1 MHLQLH
7 RDLDHHDLVHHLV
20 HDLVRHLLMDHLDDM
35 DRYLLVRR
43 YRYVED
49 IVNLEH
55 QLDVVKMDAL
65 QNLDEQNQGV
75 VLTFQVVVRH
85 FLADVQVGVELHH
98 LLKMDCYLDE
108 VGVEPHHLLKM
119 DCYLDEVLAL
129 AHQLQVRSHQIPVVL
144 RMVRVLL
151 PLLQLLRE
159 MPLAHR
165 DQRRAL
171 LPIQRQVLD
180 PLLPSSLQRS
190 FSLLPS

>member
-35 DRYLLVRR
+35 DRYLLARQ

-55 QLDVVKMDAL
+55 QLGVVKMDAL
-65 QNLDEQNQGV
+65 QNLDEQNQDV
-75 VLTFQVVVRH
+75 VLTFQVVARH
-85 FLADVQVGVELHH
+85 CLADVQVGVEPHH

-108 VGVEPHHLLKM
+108 VGVEPHHLSKM

-129 AHQLQVRSHQIPVVL
+129 AHLLQLHFHPRPVVL
-144 RMVRVLL
+144 GMVQALMQ
-151 PLLQLLRE
+151 LQLLPRE
-159 MPLAHR
+159 MP
-165 DQRRAL
+165 
-171 LPIQRQVLD
+171 
-180 PLLPSSLQRS
+180 
-190 FSLLPS
+190 